1 MVNLADRPACASED
15 DSLCKTLWDWTHQG
29 WLAGSADT
37 IVAPVARILIIV
49 AVAIVVR
56 FLLHRLI
63 NRITTATVDGVVPVA
78 LRPLKEKALSTRF
91 GEAAAASLLSERRRQ
106 RAETIGSILRST
118 ASFAVFAIAFML
130 VLGELGIDLAPII
143 ASAGIVGV
151 ALGFG
156 AQNLVKDFISGIF
169 MILEDQYGV
178 GDIIDAQLA
187 SGTVEAVGLRTTRL
201 RDPHGTVWYVRN
213 GEVLRIGNK
222 SQGVANVVLDIPIA
236 TADDVGRARSAI
248 REVAAELWHDD
259 EWRPSLLSE
268 PTQSSVEERDD
279 GGTVLRLTMVTRRGD
294 QWPVGREL
302 RSRIGARFAD
312 QEIDSPFTATH

>member
-1 MVNLADRPACASED
+1 MVTLADKPACADED

-37 IVAPVARILIIV
+37 IVAPVGRIVIIV
-49 AVAIVVR
+49 VVAVVVR
-56 FLLHRLI
+56 FLLYRLI
-63 NRITTATVDGVVPVA
+63 SRITKASVNGVVPVA
-78 LRPLKEKALSTRF
+78 LRPLKEKAMSTRL

-118 ASFAVFAIAFML
+118 ASFAVFAIAFVL
-130 VLGELGIDLAPII
+130 VLGELGINLAPII

-156 AQNLVKDFISGIF
+156 AQNLVKDFISGMF

-222 SQGVANVVLDIPIA
+222 SQGVANVVLDIPVA
-236 TADDVGRARSAI
+236 AADVARARSSI
-248 REVAAELWHDD
+248 RDLAAELWHDE

-268 PTQSSVEERDD
+268 PTQSDVEERDD
-279 GGTVLRLTMVTRRGD
+279 GTTVLRLTLVARRGD

-302 RSRIGARFAD
+302 RSRIGARFAAD
-312 QEIDSPFTATH
+312 AIDSPLTSTH